1 MQAASNLGELASQ
14 MTARV
19 DQLALDLASKSS
31 DSDTGKACAYLTALR
46 GVLAN
51 AGAKLTSASLP
62 TLCETFNALVDT
74 AADNDEL
81 HVRAPLPAARRSD
94 ICVGPDSRCA
104 AGWRACACSIGTCL
118 EWLAPSPI

>member
-1 MQAASNLGELASQ
+1 MGELASQ

-31 DSDTGKACAYLTALR
+31 DADTGKARAYLTALR

-62 TLCETFNALVDT
+62 TLCETFSGLVDT
-74 AADNDEL
+74 AADSDEL
-81 HVRAPLPAARRSD
+81 HVRSSLLPTACHAD
-94 ICVGPDSRCA
+94 ICHHETFRYT
-104 AGWRACACSIGTCL
+104 AG
-118 EWLAPSPI
+118 